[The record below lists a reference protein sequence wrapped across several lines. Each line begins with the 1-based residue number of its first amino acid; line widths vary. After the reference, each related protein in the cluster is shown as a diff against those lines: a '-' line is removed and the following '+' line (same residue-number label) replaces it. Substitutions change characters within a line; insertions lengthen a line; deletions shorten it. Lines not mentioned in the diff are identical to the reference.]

1 MPKYQ
6 ELMPPII
13 TCLSDGKNH
22 TFKELQDYCIEHF
35 HLTLEEQQIR
45 LSSGQLQI
53 TNRVGWAK
61 TDLKKAGLIEN
72 PKRGIIKIT
81 DLGLKVYKEG
91 PEKININYLL
101 QYPSYREY
109 MHPQKKEE
117 PFETESANEEDV
129 LPLEQSPQEMI
140 DNAIERLNHSLEE
153 ELLEKVMS
161 LSPYDFEHL
170 VARLLI
176 KMGYG
181 DLKQNEN
188 AVTKKTGDDGI
199 DGVVTADKLG
209 FDFIVIQAKQWNPEH
224 KVSQPEVQ
232 KFLGACAGQG
242 ATKGVF
248 ITTADFTEGAV
259 SFAGKQLNTKIVL
272 INGKRLTQLM
282 IEYNLGV
289 AVANTYE
296 VKRIDTDFFTEDF

>member
-1 MPKYQ
+1 MTMPKYQ
-6 ELMPPII
+6 ELMPVVI
-13 TCLSDGKNH
+13 TFLSDGQNH
-22 TFKELQDYCIEHF
+22 TLKELQKYCIEYF
-35 HLTLEEQQIR
+35 HLTEEEQQIR
-45 LSSGQLQI
+45 LASGQLQI
-53 TNRVGWAK
+53 MNRIGWAK
-61 TDLKKAGLIEN
+61 TDLKKAGLIAN
-72 PKRGIIKIT
+72 PQRGVFAIT
-81 DLGLKVYKEG
+81 DLGMKVFQEG
-91 PEKININYLL
+91 PEKVNIKYLL

-109 MHPQKKEE
+109 MHPKQKKED
-117 PFETESANEEDV
+117 SSVNKKDI
-129 LPLEQSPQEMI
+129 LHLDQSPQEMI
-140 DNAIERLNHSLEE
+140 DNAMERLNQSLEE
-153 ELLEKVMS
+153 ELLEKVMG

-188 AVTKKTGDDGI
+188 AVTKKSGDDGI

-209 FDFIVIQAKQWNPEH
+209 FDFIVIQAKQWNTEH

-259 SFAGKQLNTKIVL
+259 SFAGKQLSTKIVL

-289 AVANTYE
+289 TVVNTYE
-296 VKRIDTDFFTEDF
+296 IKRVDTDFFTEEF